1 QTLHLDASASVDTDG
16 VDIIPFAYTWHCESE
31 SGGACV
37 SRAGDILD
45 LSAFVEG
52 AILSIPPE
60 SFPSDI
66 VYVLT
71 VTAFKHGDGSTPW
84 SKYRSDNASCIISTT
99 VLDVPYVSITPKEI
113 RRKYSPS
120 KRLVLYGCA
129 ATSTESHCSNSTV
142 AGFDFEWEQVDSN
155 IGLPN
160 DDSSGENDQVFRTSD
175 RHPTLVVRAGAL
187 SPGRTYTFAMT
198 ATGSSGSTG
207 YSEISFETNAAPVG
221 GYVSSDLLQVYAGEN
236 TVALHT
242 VGWTD
247 DFEDLPM
254 IYEFGYTHGSHEVLS
269 VNSEQW
275 ISRLSSGA
283 SSSST
288 LLTHLPPGTTLYAF
302 NITLVAFVSDILG
315 STAVTSLGMDG
326 VPLSIVSYPP
336 EQQVIVPSLRAN
348 LSSLSTGVRSLTD
361 PADAL
366 RSAIALSAVLGH
378 APEPES
384 ADDIAEVLE
393 LKEVIIT
400 FIVESYLALDPSS
413 GAAQMGAEALAAAV
427 ISHAESGK
435 LSNTTATEVSGAL
448 DDMLKVSTGRSDIF
462 RSIWCFLWQTVSVLL
477 HESDPSSTAT
487 QGDGY
492 YSGRNDTLMLLGSLG
507 RAVAIGSEAGEDIDE
522 ISTGSVD
529 LRAAKVAESS
539 IHEAVISIGENG
551 AQVSFEDWMAPAG
564 VQDDST
570 FVVAVTLL
578 GTSESEEPD
587 SITAINAWDAHGNDM
602 HDLSFPVKF
611 SVPTEVVLPRSAPD
625 GVAPTCVYWSENS
638 NEWKVDGVVLGY
650 STVEVDGTS
659 STTCWT
665 FHLSPFGIA
674 EEQSA
679 SIQWITADQLTD
691 TNVLR
696 QYWAESWPAILFLSL
711 VVVLFLAPAAL
722 LHWED
727 TKEGVDNEYL
737 VILRCSYLDRGRCSR
752 EDQPVQSRIREK
764 AREAHKDVNNSNQLD
779 SGYLQIHTIAA
790 SKRRDNLTA
799 AAVSSIFMNHA
810 WRHLWV
816 SPTEHFKKTLLTRS
830 QHLVILLA
838 DWMSAVTLQAIFYGK
853 SQFSIREKAE
863 MTAATA
869 LFMIPTA
876 LVFPAMM
883 RLANTPPSS
892 ETLTRVRKHKT
903 AHKQQPQGGNK
914 QLMSQHD
921 RLVKTQREEF
931 HAALS
936 DARAKL
942 KNPLRGP
949 AVGNIIAVSLPP
961 PLPDHREE
969 KSRRKKKSRLIALT
983 TAHVAGS
990 TGGVGTNKTGVYR
1003 DLVASQRVLVA
1014 LYVFLPVCMAMFVPT
1029 VFRVM
1034 GEAEKAA
1041 GGNQNARLH
1050 NVTASLCIICAL
1062 LCAVSAYGVA
1072 ARRITIM
1079 SQAMGFQA
1087 VLAPALVLCGAILY
1101 GSSVGLATGA
1111 VFGGLGTLVCAY
1123 FLRVHRRN
1131 ELVVRRVCE
1140 DDLITTWSH
1149 PLPSMHSAALR
1160 VQRAYRTH
1168 RAMMRTARIVEFTTW
1183 LDKCKRRRSVMHMLV
1198 NSVVYVVILCLTYT
1212 NLVFAIKFDR
1222 PTSTDWLTTCVL
1234 ALVVEAT
1241 LQQPVVLLMTGVLG
1255 DFVEEGADFLL
1266 EILDV

>member
-1 QTLHLDASASVDTDG
+1 MDG
-16 VDIIPFAYTWHCESE
+16 IDIIPFAYTWHCESE
-31 SGGACV
+31 SGGTCV
-37 SRAGDILD
+37 SRAGDMLD
-45 LSAFVEG
+45 LSAFADG
-52 AILSIPPE
+52 AILSVPPE
-60 SFPSDI
+60 SFPSG
-66 VYVLT
+66 VEYVFT
-71 VTAFKHGDGSTPW
+71 VTASKYGDGTTSW
-84 SKYRSDNASCIISTT
+84 SNYRSDNASCTISTT
-99 VLDVPYVSITPKEI
+99 ALDVLHVSITPKEI

-142 AGFDFEWEQVDSN
+142 AGFDFEWDQVGSN
-155 IGLPN
+155 IGLSD
-160 DDSSGENDQVFRTSD
+160 DDSSRGHDQVFRTSD
-175 RHPTLVVRAGAL
+175 SHPTLVVRAGAL
-187 SPGRTYTFAMT
+187 SPGRTYTFSMT

-207 YSEISFETNAAPVG
+207 FSEFSFETNAAPVG
-221 GYVSSDLLQVYAGEN
+221 GYVSSDLLQLYAGEDA
-236 TVALHT
+236 VVLHT
-242 VGWTD
+242 MGWTD

-254 IYEFGYTHGSHEVLS
+254 TYEFGYTHGWHEVVS
-269 VNSEQW
+269 VYSEQW
-275 ISRLSSGA
+275 ITRLSSGG
-283 SSSST
+283 SSSSI
-288 LLTHLPPGTTLYAF
+288 LLTHLPPGTALNAF
-302 NITLVAFVSDILG
+302 NITVVAYVSDILG

-336 EQQVIVPSLRAN
+336 EQQVMASSLRAN
-348 LSSLSTGVRSLTD
+348 LSSLSTGVMSLTD

-366 RSAIALSAVLGH
+366 RSAIVFSAVLGY
-378 APEPES
+378 ASEPET
-384 ADDIAEVLE
+384 ADEIGEILE
-393 LKEVIIT
+393 LKEAIVA
-400 FIVESYLALDPSS
+400 FIVEAYLALDPSS
-413 GAAQMGAEALAAAV
+413 GAAQIGAEALAAAV
-427 ISHAESGK
+427 TSHAESGT
-435 LSNTTATEVSGAL
+435 LSNTTTTEVSSAIE
-448 DDMLKVSTGRSDIF
+448 DMLDVSTVDGQVLESGPAV
-462 RSIWCFLWQTVSVLL
+462 SLLQTVSVLL
-477 HESDPSSTAT
+477 HVSNPSSSAA
-487 QGDGY
+487 QGSG
-492 YSGRNDTLMLLGSLG
+492 YSGRNDILALLGSLG

-522 ISTGSVD
+522 VSTGSVD
-529 LRAAKVAESS
+529 LQAAKVAESS
-539 IHEAVISIGENG
+539 IHEASISVGENG
-551 AQVSFEDWMAPAG
+551 AQVSFEDWMAPDG
-564 VQDDST
+564 VQDNST
-570 FVVAVTLL
+570 VVVAVTLL

-611 SVPTEVVLPRSAPD
+611 SFPTEVVLTPSAPD
-625 GVAPTCVYWSENS
+625 GVTPTCVYWSENS
-638 NEWKVDGVVLGY
+638 NEWEVDGVVLGY

-679 SIQWITADQLTD
+679 SVQWITADQLTD
-691 TNVLR
+691 VNVLR
-696 QYWAESWPAILFLSL
+696 EYWAESWPAILFLSL

-722 LHWED
+722 LHWKD
-727 TKEGVDNEYL
+727 INGGVDNEYL
-737 VILRCSYLDRGRCSR
+737 AILRYAYLDRGRCSR
-752 EDQPVQSRIREK
+752 QDQPVQSRIREK

-779 SGYLQIHTIAA
+779 SGYLKTHTIAS
-790 SKRRDNLTA
+790 SKRSDHLATA
-799 AAVSSIFMNHA
+799 AVNSVLMNHA
-810 WRHLWV
+810 WRHLWG

-853 SQFSIREKAE
+853 SQFSIGEKAE

-876 LVFPAMM
+876 LVFPALM
-883 RLANTPPSS
+883 RLANSPPSS

-903 AHKQQPQGGNK
+903 AHKQQPRGGYI

-931 HAALS
+931 KAALS
-936 DARAKL
+936 DARAKP
-942 KNPLRGP
+942 KNPMRGP
-949 AVGNIIAVSLPP
+949 AVGNAIAVSLPP
-961 PLPDHREE
+961 PLTDHREE
-969 KSRRKKKSRLIALT
+969 NSRGKERPRLIPQT
-983 TAHVAGS
+983 TAHFADS
-990 TGGVGTNKTGVYR
+990 TGGIGTNKTGVYR

-1014 LYVFLPVCMAMFVPT
+1014 LYVFLPVCMAMFVPMI
-1029 VFRVM
+1029 FQVM
-1034 GEAEKAA
+1034 HEAEKAA
-1041 GGNQNARLH
+1041 GGNQNTRLH
-1050 NVTASLCIICAL
+1050 NVTASLAIVCAL
-1062 LCAVSAYGVA
+1062 LCAFSAYGVA
-1072 ARRITIM
+1072 SHRVTIM

-1101 GSSVGLATGA
+1101 GSGVGLATGA

-1140 DDLITTWSH
+1140 DDLITAWSH

-1160 VQRAYRTH
+1160 VQRAYRIH
-1168 RAMMRTARIVEFTTW
+1168 HAMMRTTRIIEFTTW
-1183 LDKCKRRRSVMHMLV
+1183 LNRCKQRRSVMHMLV

-1222 PTSTDWLTTCVL
+1222 PTCTDWLATCVL

-1266 EILDV
+1266 EIFDV

>member
-1 QTLHLDASASVDTDG
+1 M
-16 VDIIPFAYTWHCESE
+16 P
-31 SGGACV
+31 
-37 SRAGDILD
+37 R
-45 LSAFVEG
+45 
-52 AILSIPPE
+52 
-60 SFPSDI
+60 
-66 VYVLT
+66 
-71 VTAFKHGDGSTPW
+71 
-84 SKYRSDNASCIISTT
+84 
-99 VLDVPYVSITPKEI
+99 
-113 RRKYSPS
+113 
-120 KRLVLYGCA
+120 
-129 ATSTESHCSNSTV
+129 
-142 AGFDFEWEQVDSN
+142 QVDSN
-155 IGLPN
+155 IGLSN
-160 DDSSGENDQVFRTSD
+160 DDSSSGNDQVFRTSD

-187 SPGRTYTFAMT
+187 SPGRTYTFTMT

-207 YSEISFETNAAPVG
+207 YSEFSFETNAAPVG
-221 GYVSSDLLQVYAGEN
+221 GYVSSDLLQLYAGED
-236 TVALHT
+236 TVVLHT
-242 VGWTD
+242 MGWTD
-247 DFEDLPM
+247 DLEDLPM
-254 IYEFGYTHGSHEVLS
+254 TYEFGYTHGWHEVRS
-269 VNSEQW
+269 VHSEQW

-336 EQQVIVPSLRAN
+336 EQVIVPSLRAN
-348 LSSLSTGVRSLTD
+348 LSSLSTGVKSLTD

-384 ADDIAEVLE
+384 SDEIGEMLE
-393 LKEVIIT
+393 LKEAIVT
-400 FIVESYLALDPSS
+400 FIVETYLALDPSS

-427 ISHAESGK
+427 ISHAESGT

-448 DDMLKVSTGRSDIF
+448 EDMLKVSTVDGQVLESGPAV
-462 RSIWCFLWQTVSVLL
+462 SLLQTVSVLL
-477 HESDPSSTAT
+477 HQSDPSSTAT
-487 QGDGY
+487 QGGGY
-492 YSGRNDTLMLLGSLG
+492 DSGRNDVLELLGSLG

-522 ISTGSVD
+522 VSTGSVD
-529 LRAAKVAESS
+529 LKAAKVAESS
-539 IHEAVISIGENG
+539 IHEAVVSIGENG

-564 VQDDST
+564 VQDNST

-578 GTSESEEPD
+578 STSESEGPD
-587 SITAINAWDAHGNDM
+587 SITAINAWDARGNDM

-611 SVPTEVVLPRSAPD
+611 SLPTEVVLPRSAPD
-625 GVAPTCVYWSENS
+625 GVTPTCVYWSESS

-650 STVEVDGTS
+650 SAVEVDGTS

-674 EEQSA
+674 EEQST
-679 SIQWITADQLTD
+679 SIQWITANQLTD

-696 QYWAESWPAILFLSL
+696 QYWAESWPAIVFLGL
-711 VVVLFLAPAAL
+711 VVVLFLAPSAL
-722 LHWED
+722 LHWKD
-727 TKEGVDNEYL
+727 IEGGVHNEYL
-737 VILRCSYLDRGRCSR
+737 AILRYSYLDRGRCSR

-764 AREAHKDVNNSNQLD
+764 AREAHKNVNNSNQLD

-790 SKRRDNLTA
+790 SKRRDHLTT

-830 QHLVILLA
+830 QHLVIILA

-863 MTAATA
+863 MTAVTA

-903 AHKQQPQGGNK
+903 AHKRQPQGGSK

-931 HAALS
+931 HAALT
-936 DARAKL
+936 DARAKP
-942 KNPLRGP
+942 KNPMRGP
-949 AVGNIIAVSLPP
+949 AVGNVVAISLPP
-961 PLPDHREE
+961 PSLDHREE
-969 KSRRKKKSRLIALT
+969 KSRGKKKSRLIPRT
-983 TAHVAGS
+983 TADVAGS
-990 TGGVGTNKTGVYR
+990 TGGVGTDKTGVYR
-1003 DLVASQRVLVA
+1003 DLVASQRVLVS

-1029 VFRVM
+1029 VFRAM
-1034 GEAEKAA
+1034 GEAERAP

-1050 NVTASLCIICAL
+1050 NVTASLGIICAL
-1062 LCAVSAYGVA
+1062 LCAVSAYGLA
-1072 ARRITIM
+1072 AHRVTIM

-1123 FLRVHRRN
+1123 FLRVHRRI

-1140 DDLITTWSH
+1140 DDLITAWSH

-1160 VQRAYRTH
+1160 VQRAYRIH

-1183 LDKCKRRRSVMHMLV
+1183 LNKCKRRRSVMHMLV

-1222 PTSTDWLTTCVL
+1222 PTSTDWLTTCFL